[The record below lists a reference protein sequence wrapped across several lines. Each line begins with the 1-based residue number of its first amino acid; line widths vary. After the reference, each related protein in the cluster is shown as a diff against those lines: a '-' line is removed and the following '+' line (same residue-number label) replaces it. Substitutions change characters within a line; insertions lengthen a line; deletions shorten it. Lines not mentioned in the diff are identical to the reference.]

1 ASGRVGSRQLIGE
14 RAGEGEPLRLSLF
27 LYIGLTTP
35 GPIQKPEG
43 QMKRWGNYP
52 IITIKKMTYEKNDR
66 IHSFRCRRHALGE

>member
-1 ASGRVGSRQLIGE
+1 CASGRVGSRQLIGE
-14 RAGEGEPLRLSLF
+14 KAGEGNPFGFLF
-27 LYIGLTTP
+27 LYIGLATP
-35 GPIQKPEG
+35 APIQKTEG